1 MTLIRILQKFR
12 RILSHHQKV
21 RMAELAVLMIIGG
34 FMEMFSVSLILPFVE
49 AVMSPEE
56 VMKNH
61 YVQMICEMF
70 GIESH
75 RTFLVF
81 MALVMAALYVFKNI
95 FLLVQMTVQHRF
107 VYNNMFMTQQRL
119 LKSYLLRPYEYFLEI
134 KSGEVLRVIGSDT
147 SNAFNVLTQILT
159 LISEMIVSGALM
171 ITVFAIA
178 PGMMLGMAAL
188 LLVTISLIQM
198 AIRPFLAKA
207 GKINQ
212 KAYAGMNQWLLQSI
226 QGIKEVKLMQCEGYF
241 EKSFEKEGRVY
252 VRTTYQ
258 NQTLSLIPR
267 FMIEAV
273 AMCIFF
279 IMVSVMIYR
288 GMDLEKIIP
297 IIAGVGM
304 AAVRLL
310 PSVNRIS
317 GSMAGITFWEPTVDK
332 MIENLQEAVVF
343 DKEQSS
349 KASIL
354 KESGEVQ
361 ELSGKI
367 ELSNITYQYPTGK
380 EKILDGASMEI
391 PKGMSIGIVG
401 ASGAGKTTAVD
412 ILLGLLK
419 PEKGKI
425 LVNGTD
431 IQIDLD
437 GWHSEIGYIPQS
449 IFMLDGSIRENVA
462 FGILE
467 NEINDEMVWAALK
480 EAALDE
486 FVKTLPEGLYT
497 QIGER
502 GVRLSG
508 GQRQRIGIA
517 RALYSDPSILF
528 FDEATSSLDSDTEA
542 AIMDSINHLH
552 GTKTMVII
560 AHRLTTIEG
569 CDMVYRV
576 EGGQIKRER

>member
-1 MTLIRILQKFR
+1 MTLIRVLKKFR
-12 RILSHHQKV
+12 KVLSHHQKV
-21 RMAELAVLMIIGG
+21 RMVELGVLMVIGG
-34 FMEMFSVSLILPFVE
+34 FMEMFSVSLILPFVN
-49 AVMSPEE
+49 AVMSPDEI
-56 VMKNH
+56 MKNH
-61 YVQMICEMF
+61 YVQMICGIL

-81 MALVMAALYVFKNI
+81 MALVMAVLYVFKNI

-107 VYNNMFMTQQRL
+107 VYNNMFMTQQKL
-119 LKSYLLRPYEYFLEI
+119 LQSYLLRPYEYFLEV
-134 KSGEVLRVIGSDT
+134 KSGEVLRVIGNDT

-159 LISEMIVSGALM
+159 LFSEIIVSGALM
-171 ITVFAIA
+171 ITVFVIA

-226 QGIKEVKLMQCEGYF
+226 QGIKEVKLMQCEEYF
-241 EKSFEKEGRVY
+241 EKNFEKEGKVY
-252 VRTTYQ
+252 VKTTYQ

-279 IMVSVMIYR
+279 VMVAAMIYR
-288 GMDLEKIIP
+288 GMALEKIIP
-297 IIAGVGM
+297 IIAGVAM

-310 PSVNRIS
+310 PAVNRIS
-317 GSMAGITFWEPTVDK
+317 ASMAGITFWEPTVDK
-332 MIENLQEAVVF
+332 MMENLQEAVTF
-343 DKEQSS
+343 EAGRNGKISIS
-349 KASIL
+349 K
-354 KESGEVQ
+354 KNGEIQ
-361 ELSGKI
+361 KLSGKI

-380 EKILDGASMEI
+380 EKILKGASMEI
-391 PKGMSIGIVG
+391 PKGMSVGIVG

-419 PEKGKI
+419 PEKGEI
-425 LVNGTD
+425 LINGTD
-431 IQIDLD
+431 IRTDLD
-437 GWHSEIGYIPQS
+437 EWYSEIGYIPQS

-462 FGILE
+462 FGFSEDKID
-467 NEINDEMVWAALK
+467 DEMVWAALK

-486 FVKTLPEGLYT
+486 FVRTLPEGLYT

-508 GQRQRIGIA
+508 GQRQRVGIA
-517 RALYSDPSILF
+517 RALYSNPSILV
-528 FDEATSSLDSDTEA
+528 FDEATSALDSDTEA

-569 CDMVYRV
+569 CDIVYRV
-576 EGGQIKRER
+576 ENGQIKRER

>member
-1 MTLIRILQKFR
+1 
-12 RILSHHQKV
+12 
-21 RMAELAVLMIIGG
+21 
-34 FMEMFSVSLILPFVE
+34 
-49 AVMSPEE
+49 
-56 VMKNH
+56 
-61 YVQMICEMF
+61 
-70 GIESH
+70 
-75 RTFLVF
+75 
-81 MALVMAALYVFKNI
+81 
-95 FLLVQMTVQHRF
+95 
-107 VYNNMFMTQQRL
+107 
-119 LKSYLLRPYEYFLEI
+119 
-134 KSGEVLRVIGSDT
+134 
-147 SNAFNVLTQILT
+147 
-159 LISEMIVSGALM
+159 M